1 MSWPWKERTHLV
13 VKEREVC
20 TIRHTVITK
29 NSNTELTCL
38 SCLFFLVLNIK
49 DACCSL
55 FGNVKSAF
63 IINVHVFSLFE
74 TSFFSNMLKSFASVI
89 CCSHMMVKR

>member
-29 NSNTELTCL
+29 NSNTELPCL
-38 SCLFFLVLNIK
+38 SCLLFLVLYIK
-49 DACCSL
+49 DACSSL
-55 FGNVKSAF
+55 FGNVNSAF
-63 IINVHVFSLFE
+63 IINVHVFSLFV
-74 TSFFSNMLKSFASVI
+74 SYFLFQHV
-89 CCSHMMVKR
+89 